1 MRGILYLL
9 MGALLWIMLGCRSTK
24 KIQVAFSKKDT
35 AKVVILSNNPKEDSI
50 QFIQDTFKKIKANR
64 IEFNTFS
71 AKIKVNYQV
80 SDGRNYDF
88 NAFVRVRKDSVIWVL
103 INAALGFEAFRVMI
117 TPDSVK
123 VLNRIDKMLQLRSVN
138 YLQEIAH
145 IPVDFGILQDL
156 LVGNPVYLDSN
167 ILFYKLEPTT
177 LLLMS
182 LGDLFKNYVTL
193 DRQDFA
199 LLHSKLDDV
208 DIMRART
215 CELTYAGY
223 DQRDARRF
231 STYRQI
237 SVAEKSKVDIQ
248 LNFKQYNFNESLSF
262 PFPIPK
268 NYKRN

>member
-1 MRGILYLL
+1 MKGVYYLL
-9 MGALLWIMLGCRSTK
+9 ICSILLLTVSCRSTR
-24 KIQVAFSKKDT
+24 KIQVAITKKDT
-35 AKVVILSNNPKEDSI
+35 AQVVVLADDHKADSI
-50 QFIQDTFKKIKANR
+50 RVIHETFRKIEENR
-64 IEFNTFS
+64 IDFRTFS

-80 SDGRNYDF
+80 KDGGNNDF
-88 NAFVRVRKDSVIWVL
+88 TAFVNVRKDSVIWIL
-103 INAALGFEAFRVMI
+103 IHAALGFEAFRVMI

-123 VLNRIDKMLQLRSVN
+123 VLDKLEKVLKVRSVN
-138 YLQEIAH
+138 YLQEVVH
-145 IPVDFGILQDL
+145 IPINFHTLQDL
-156 LVGNPVYLDSN
+156 LIGNPIYLDSN
-167 ILFYKLEPTT
+167 IVSYKKEANTF
-177 LLLMS
+177 LLMS
-182 LGDLFKNYVTL
+182 LGDIFKNYITL
-193 DRQDFA
+193 NSEDFS

-223 DQRDARRF
+223 DLRGKVRF

>member
-1 MRGILYLL
+1 
-9 MGALLWIMLGCRSTK
+9 
-24 KIQVAFSKKDT
+24 
-35 AKVVILSNNPKEDSI
+35 VVVLAEDPKADSI
-50 QFIQDTFKKIKANR
+50 RFIQETFKKIEENR
-64 IEFNTFS
+64 IDFNTFS
-71 AKIKVNYQV
+71 AKIRVNYQV
-80 SDGRNYDF
+80 SDGGNNDF
-88 NAFVRVRKDSVIWVL
+88 NAWVNVRKDSVIWIL
-103 INAALGFEAFRVMI
+103 IHAALGIEAFRVMI

-123 VLNRIDKMLQLRSVN
+123 VLDRLEKVLKVRSVN
-138 YLQEIAH
+138 SLQEVIH
-145 IPVDFGILQDL
+145 IPINFRILQDL
-156 LVGNPVYLDSN
+156 LVGNPIYLDSN
-167 ILFYKLEPTT
+167 IVFYKKEATT

-182 LGDLFKNYVTL
+182 LGDVFKNYITL
-193 DRQDFA
+193 NREDFS

-223 DQRDARRF
+223 DVRDKMRF

-248 LNFKQYNFNESLSF
+248 LNFTKYNFNESLSF

>member
-1 MRGILYLL
+1 MVGVRYLFIYL
-9 MGALLWIMLGCRSTK
+9 VLFSIIGCRSTK
-24 KIQVAFSKKDT
+24 KIQVAISKKDT
-35 AKVVILSNNPKEDSI
+35 AQVVVLSEDPRADSI
-50 QFIQDTFKKIKANR
+50 RFINQTFQKIKENR
-64 IEFNTFS
+64 IEFNSFS

-88 NAFVRVRKDSVIWVL
+88 NAFVHIRKDSVIWILV
-103 INAALGFEAFRVMI
+103 NALLGFEAFRVLI

-123 VLNRIDKMLQLRSVN
+123 VLNRLDKSIQLRSVN
-138 YLQEIAH
+138 YLHDVVH
-145 IPVDFGILQDL
+145 IPVNFSTLQDI

-167 ILFYKLEPTT
+167 IVFYKMEPTSV
-177 LLLMS
+177 LLMS
-182 LGDLFKNYVTL
+182 LGDIFKNYITL
-193 DRQDFA
+193 NRDDYT

-223 DQRDARRF
+223 DQRGKTKF

-262 PFPIPK
+262 PFTIPK